1 MITGVGIFGLLL
13 GLLSFMFA
21 TRRRTRLRIGVFTFL
36 YLLHVSAAVAYFQLV
51 QTSVADTWLYY
62 FDPYGIY
69 EEQGFGSNTILIVW
83 LVQFPKSYIGGTYLD
98 YFLVFQAVG
107 FFGLAALMRVFEEV
121 YEEMEVD
128 QPFYSYLVLA
138 MPSIHYWTSAIGKD
152 SLFFFGL
159 CITFWAAM
167 NYKRRYIVLG
177 VGMLIMLAIRP
188 HIAVVAGAAFTLTI
202 LIDRNTRMLIK
213 APLFAAG
220 LALTVFAALSL
231 RSTFGIDV
239 TNVDVFSDVLAG
251 RDALAHYGGCRA
263 HSGFGIVLLPAPQPA
278 VPAVLLRR
286 ARLVRACR
294 IGGEPVRAGIHR
306 RPGGF
311 QPDAAHLV
319 PARSLHTLRTG
330 GDDHDHLCA
339 GARLLQC
346 WARNPPEG
354 HDDPAGHPGAA
365 RDHPC
370 ISAGAADRAGAG
382 ANGCRPSQLGLTIA
396 RHGIGD
402 SCCEEWEFVRC

>member
-1 MITGVGIFGLLL
+1 
-13 GLLSFMFA
+13 
-21 TRRRTRLRIGVFTFL
+21 
-36 YLLHVSAAVAYFQLV
+36 
-51 QTSVADTWLYY
+51 
-62 FDPYGIY
+62 
-69 EEQGFGSNTILIVW
+69 
-83 LVQFPKSYIGGTYLD
+83 
-98 YFLVFQAVG
+98 
-107 FFGLAALMRVFEEV
+107 MRVFEEV

-251 RDALAHYGGCRA
+251 RDALLTTEDAGRTVV
-263 HSGFGIVLLPAPQPA
+263 SGSFFFLLLSLLFRPFFFDAPGLFGFVASVENLFVLAFIVVLAAFSRTLITLFRRVPFIRYALVATTTITFVLALGYYNVGLGIRQKATMILPGIL
-278 VPAVLLRR
+278 VLFVTTLAYRR
-286 ARLVRACR
+286 AQR
-294 IGGEPVRAGIHR
+294 IAQAPV
-306 RPGGF
+306 PM
-311 QPDAAHLV
+311 V
-319 PARSLHTLRTG
+319 
-330 GDDHDHLCA
+330 
-339 GARLLQC
+339 
-346 WARNPPEG
+346 
-354 HDDPAGHPGAA
+354 AGHP
-365 RDHPC
+365 
-370 ISAGAADRAGAG
+370 S
-382 ANGCRPSQLGLTIA
+382 LG
-396 RHGIGD
+396 
-402 SCCEEWEFVRC
+402 